1 MSSRPYSEQARGL
14 VRSLGDLFAG
24 RPPRPVTIP
33 EPSAGP
39 NEDRLLRMVRSFLA
53 ADPADRPGLASALRF
68 EAAEAPG
75 RSGGDEALADAV
87 ERLAR
92 STHVPGDAGR
102 ELARDLVTPAVARL
116 LTERLRHATRDEARR
131 DELVAAAAPLGADI
145 ARALVA
151 ALEEAEDR
159 SVRRALL
166 DALVAAAPRAPE
178 VLADMVRDRRWFVV
192 RNAVTVLGEIE
203 GEQAVQHLTQV
214 LAHTHPRVR
223 REAVMALARIGSDD
237 AAQLILG
244 MLDDPDEGVRA
255 AAAMTLGVLEVGRGV
270 RPLLDRL
277 EREERPDVQVE
288 ILRAL
293 GQLRDPGAV
302 TAVEKRAQPSRFSRT
317 PVPVRIA
324 AFRALAAIGTPH
336 ARAVLR
342 EGLDDREPEV
352 RTAVRAALRE
362 RMGEG
367 SGGRRGPSV

>member
-1 MSSRPYSEQARGL
+1 
-14 VRSLGDLFAG
+14 VRSLVDLFAG
-24 RPPRPVTIP
+24 RPPLPVNIP
-33 EPSAGP
+33 EPAAGQ

-53 ADPADRPGLASALRF
+53 ADPGDRAALASALRHG
-68 EAAEAPG
+68 AAEAPG
-75 RSGGDEALADAV
+75 RPGGEEALAAAV

-92 STHVPGDAGR
+92 SAEGPGRGP
-102 ELARDLVTPAVARL
+102 ELARELVTPAVARA
-116 LTERLRHATRDEARR
+116 LTDRLRQATRDEARR
-131 DELVAAAAPLGADI
+131 DELIAAAAPLGPDM

-159 SVRRALL
+159 SVRRTLL
-166 DALVAAAPRAPE
+166 DALVAVAPGAPE

-192 RNAVTVLGEIE
+192 RNAVTVLGEVE
-203 GEQAVQHLTQV
+203 DERAVQHLTQV

-223 REAVMALARIGSDD
+223 REAVMALARIGNDD

-244 MLDDPDEGVRA
+244 MLDDPDEDVRA
-255 AAAMTLGVLEVGRGV
+255 AAAMTLGVLEVARSV

-293 GQLRDPGAV
+293 GQLGDPGVVA
-302 TAVEKRAQPSRFSRT
+302 AVEKRAQPSRFSRT

-352 RTAVRAALRE
+352 RSAVRSTLRE
-362 RMGEG
+362 RMREG
-367 SGGRRGPSV
+367 SPARQGERS